1 MLFLKL
7 MKTRIFIILI
17 FTSSILFSQINT
29 IEILINKQNEN
40 PTQAIFYADSL
51 LLTNPSKQD
60 AILIKYYQ
68 ANAYQNNN
76 NPKRALSIFKEI
88 LPLFKSQ
95 KEFFIKILLGQSD
108 ANTRIKNY
116 AEATNQALKALEIA
130 KKEGSH
136 KLIGSA
142 NTSLSFIYYANKD
155 YTRSLKYILNSVEL
169 QKRIKDSISLSASYN
184 NIAIIYKNMGEFDK
198 AINYNNLSLEISKLK
213 KSKIGIGKSYSNIG
227 RIYGIIGKRKKAIK
241 YYNLAIENNK
251 NSNIKN
257 SIPFRNI
264 GDIYLEQKKF
274 NKAEKYYLNALK
286 IETDNHQNN
295 LLSNIHKDLQK
306 VALLKKDYKNALIY
320 QKKADLIDKS
330 NVEQANEE
338 KIKMLEYQHKLFKN
352 TEVLRQEKKSNK
364 KNKIIF
370 GILTSLLLLIG
381 LFIIQK
387 TKNKKLNTEKE
398 KLILEQRVLR
408 SQMNPHFIF
417 NALSA
422 IQNSLLDNEPIKS
435 ASYLSKFAKLIRQ
448 NFDFINEKTIL
459 LTNEIDALQ
468 NYMDTQKMRY
478 SDKFDYEIN
487 IFSDVDINA
496 VEIPPLLIQPF
507 IENAIEHGFKN
518 IKNQG
523 KIILNISKNKDCIC
537 YEIKDNGKG
546 INNAKDDNKQ
556 HSIDIFKK
564 RLALLDGNSKNL
576 FKIESSEKGTKINF
590 CIKEFKE

>member
-1 MLFLKL
+1 VLFLKL